1 MNKDESIAYD
11 EAIEERAAIREYD
24 GEEDRESAE
33 RSARAE
39 MHVYRYLLDGRDLWA
54 TVVTSDAD
62 AQQAKKSLAM
72 RYPGRVIEVVEMFDE
87 RGTQR

>member
-1 MNKDESIAYD
+1 MNQNEAFAYD

-33 RSARAE
+33 RSAREE
-39 MHVYRYLLDGRDLWA
+39 MHVYRYLLAGRDLWA

-62 AQQAKKSLAM
+62 AQQAKKSLGV
-72 RYPGRVIEVVEMFDE
+72 RYPGRVLEVIEVLD
-87 RGTQR
+87 

>member
-1 MNKDESIAYD
+1 MNQNEAIAYD

-33 RSARAE
+33 RSAREE
-39 MHVYRYLLDGRDLWA
+39 MHVYRYLLAGRDLWA

-62 AQQAKKSLAM
+62 AQQAKKSLGV
-72 RYPGRVIEVVEMFDE
+72 RYPGRVLEVIEVLD
-87 RGTQR
+87 